1 MLIEKMKKVNS
12 LYFKKDYEY
21 KPDTYEGTKAVKQH
35 KKDNLKI
42 TLDNIVLDADLRSQ
56 VYLASILSLANF
68 TFIQTVAGGT
78 SLSDAYNAVY
88 KQLLNWKD
96 ANNEIQD
103 IDVET
108 IAAALKTTMEKLA
121 KIIGVNNT

>member
-1 MLIEKMKKVNS
+1 MLTIKTKKINS
-12 LYFKKDYEY
+12 LYLKKEYIY

-96 ANNEIQD
+96 AHNKMQN

-108 IAAALKTTMEKLA
+108 IATALKATMEELA
-121 KIIGVNNT
+121 KIIGVK